1 MKKIQLQEFPSIFVV
16 ADENVKE
23 YAAGLAPGKPLYT
36 ITATEEHT
44 HLQTVE
50 NICRWLLAQGA
61 DRQSLVLAVGGGVTT
76 DIAGFAAC
84 IYKRG
89 IRYAN
94 VPTTLLAQVD
104 AAIGGKTGVNL
115 DSYKN
120 ILGVIRQPE
129 FTYISAE
136 PLRTLPEREF
146 KSGIAEMLKT
156 FIIGDEKL
164 YERAVKLLKGK
175 IETPA
180 GQEEL
185 EFLISAAGA
194 IKRRIVK
201 ADPYEKGLRRV
212 LNLGHTYAHAIEWY
226 EHTHGATAANPA
238 EPMTHGQA
246 VAAGIIRAAEISES
260 QGWCRHGLA
269 KKLAKDFKSCGL
281 PASLPCRPDLLAEA
295 IAKDKKAENG
305 YINFVLIKEI
315 GTVIVRKLSP
325 AQL

>member
-1 MKKIQLQEFPSIFVV
+1 VYVI
-16 ADENVKE
+16 ADENVQE
-23 YAAGLAPGKPLYT
+23 YAAKLAPGKPIFT
-36 ITATEEHT
+36 IQATEDNKT
-44 HLQTVE
+44 LQTIE
-50 NICRWLLAQGA
+50 KICRWLLEKGA
-61 DRQSLVLAVGGGVTT
+61 DRDALLLAVGGGVTT

-94 VPTTLLAQVD
+94 APTTLLSQVD

-136 PLRTLPEREF
+136 PLQTLPEKEF
-146 KSGIAEMLKT
+146 KSGAAEMLKT
-156 FIIGDEKL
+156 FIIGDADL
-164 YERAVKLLKGK
+164 YERAVKLLKSK
-175 IETPA
+175 KPDQT
-180 GQEEL
+180 EL

-226 EHTHGATAANPA
+226 EHTHGATAANPNG
-238 EPMTHGQA
+238 PMTHGEA
-246 VAAGIIRAAEISES
+246 VAAGIIRAAEISEA

-269 KKLAKDFKSCGL
+269 KKIAKDFQACGL
-281 PASLPCRPDLLAEA
+281 PTELPCRPDLLTEA
-295 IAKDKKAENG
+295 ITKDKKAENG
-305 YINFVLIKEI
+305 AINFVLIKEI
-315 GTVIVRKLSP
+315 GTVIVRKLTP